1 MGGNPIFNAMR
12 QQQMT
17 MGNNNSPFGNFMNMI
32 KNFNQFKSQFKGDP
46 QQQVQQLIDS
56 GKMSQEQFN
65 QLSNMAKQFQSMML
79 SNGR

>member
-12 QQQMT
+12 QQQMS
-17 MGNNNSPFGNFMNMI
+17 NNNSPFGNFMNMV
-32 KNFNQFKSQFKGDP
+32 KNFNQFKSQFNGDP

-65 QLSNMAKQFQSMML
+65 
-79 SNGR
+79 